1 MGVTPGARASQRQRG
16 GNGAAVGKVWSE
28 YQETQRDEKYFSDN
42 LRYGVSFAKKFI
54 DGPDKKQLKKTGE
67 LRNLM
72 NLHNNKA
79 GRMVS
84 RVQIQSDL
92 ILSGPDRWPL

>member
-1 MGVTPGARASQRQRG
+1 MKCQEIWRNVGVTPGDRASPRRRA
-16 GNGAAVGKVWSE
+16 GNGADVGWCGDPALSGNIWW
-28 YQETQRDEKYFSDN
+28 DEKYFSDN

-84 RVQIQSDL
+84 
-92 ILSGPDRWPL
+92 